1 MPPGQVAGLPMPPAA
16 PGAPEAGQGDTRVY
30 GATSGQSRIQIRA
43 TQDSWIQV
51 RDGTGDL
58 LMTRVLRPGDVY
70 RVPDKAGLK
79 MQTGNAGGL
88 QVSVDGGQSAAM
100 GSPGQVLRGVPLEP
114 ERWAG
119 R

>member
-1 MPPGQVAGLPMPPAA
+1 MTRETRPMPPAA

-30 GATSGQSRIQIRA
+30 GATGGQSRIQIRA

>member
-1 MPPGQVAGLPMPPAA
+1 MPPAA
-16 PGAPEAGQGDTRVY
+16 PGAPEAGQGDARVY

-58 LMTRVLRPGDVY
+58 LMTRVLRPGDIY

-88 QVSVDGGQSAAM
+88 QVSVDGAQGTAM
-100 GSPGQVLRGVPLEP
+100 GTPGQVLRGVPLDP
-114 ERWAG
+114 DRWAG

>member
-1 MPPGQVAGLPMPPAA
+1 MP
-16 PGAPEAGQGDTRVY
+16 
-30 GATSGQSRIQIRA
+30 
-43 TQDSWIQV
+43 
-51 RDGTGDL
+51 GDL

-88 QVSVDGGQSAAM
+88 QVSVDGGQGTAM
-100 GSPGQVLRGVPLEP
+100 GTPGQVLRGVPLDP